1 MMNSFRLSSKEYL
14 REEPCEEPKSVYFMA
29 VEGNTTEIDYF
40 TLVNRYSKEIGINS
54 IIRIEILHRRIDDT
68 NSAPEQVLKLV
79 EECIKLRENKD
90 EIFIQQIITSLKL
103 DTCKYNED
111 FIRNYINESSM
122 LDMKVKA
129 DFENF
134 LENNRYDLAY
144 YSYLRKIKTL
154 DEQND
159 KYCIVIDRDYHNH
172 SEDQIKSCIKHC
184 ADKNFRLLLSTPCF
198 EFWLLL
204 HLQDA
209 DMIRRIDDKK
219 LFENR
224 HVSKQHTIVSKEV
237 SDIAGHNKSI
247 SEQTFQLYY
256 LKNIK
261 KAITNSKEF
270 ATDKLQLLNLVGTN
284 IGEFMEEI
292 IK

>member
-14 REEPCEEPKSVYFMA
+14 REEPFEEPKSVYFMA

-54 IIRIEILHRRIDDT
+54 IIRIEVLHRRIDDT

-172 SEDQIKSCIKHC
+172 SEEQIKRCIEHC
-184 ADKNFRLLLSTPCF
+184 EDKNFRLLLSTPCF

-204 HLQDA
+204 HLQDVN
-209 DMIRRIDDKK
+209 MIRQINNKD

-224 HVSKQHTIVSKEV
+224 HISKQHTIVSKRV

-247 SEQTFQLYY
+247 SEQIFKSYY

-261 KAITNSKEF
+261 KAIINSKEF
-270 ATDKLQLLNLVGTN
+270 ATNTLQLLNSAGTN